1 MKYFEFATQNFVGLY
16 SLQKYYARFDF
27 TFRENKYDNIYILTE
42 FIKFV
47 IKLLK
52 NVKKNKVY

>member
-16 SLQKYYARFDF
+16 SLQKYYARYEF
-27 TFRENKYDNIYILTE
+27 TFRENKYSDIYVVKE
-42 FIKFV
+42 FIKFIV
-47 IKLLK
+47 ELLK

>member
-42 FIKFV
+42 FIKFI

>member
-52 NVKKNKVY
+52 NVKNNKV